1 MYVCTSYVHTC
12 IYIYVR
18 HSSGT
23 VGHFS
28 IGSAWVSGK
37 CTKHCVAIALSP
49 KARPIIVHYIHTWSW
64 FPQSCEHARGKVSD
78 TPSNTLAIPVCS
90 TRPMPQIDPLNRSF
104 HIPFLFRKERCCFLL
119 LPPSSFL
126 LLPPS
131 SFFLLLPPSSFFLPP
146 PSSSFFLLLPPS
158 SSFFLLLPP
167 SSSFFLLLPPS
178 SSFFLLLPPSS
189 SFFLL
194 LPPSSSFLLL
204 PPSSFFL
211 LLPPS
216 FLFVSSFISSF
227 FSYPFLCLCSSSTL
241 PFLFPFP
248 LLFLALFC
256 SYIFLHHLY
265 RYNIIQYITIDTPQK
280 KTHPK

>member
-1 MYVCTSYVHTC
+1 MYMYVCTSYVHTC

-104 HIPFLFRKERCCFLL
+104 HIPCLFRKERCCFLL
-119 LPPSSFL
+119 LPPSSSFFLLPPSSSFL

-131 SFFLLLPPSSFFLPP
+131 SSFLLLPP
-146 PSSSFFLLLPPS
+146 SSFFLLLPPS

-178 SSFFLLLPPSS
+178 SFLLLPPSS

-194 LPPSSSFLLL
+194 LPPSSFFLL
-204 PPSSFFL
+204 PPSSTFL
-211 LLPPS
+211 LLSSLYPLLFPLS
-216 FLFVSSFISSF
+216 FLILSSVFV
-227 FSYPFLCLCSSSTL
+227 L
-241 PFLFPFP
+241 P
-248 LLFLALFC
+248 LLFLSFFLFRFFSLHC
-256 SYIFLHHLY
+256 FVHIFSSIIFIGTISYSI
-265 RYNIIQYITIDTPQK
+265 
-280 KTHPK
+280 

>member
-119 LPPSSFL
+119 LPPSSSF

-131 SFFLLLPPSSFFLPP
+131 SFFLLPPSSFF
-146 PSSSFFLLLPPS
+146 
-158 SSFFLLLPP
+158 
-167 SSSFFLLLPPS
+167 LLPPS

-204 PPSSFFL
+204 PPSSSFLLLPPLPPSSVFL